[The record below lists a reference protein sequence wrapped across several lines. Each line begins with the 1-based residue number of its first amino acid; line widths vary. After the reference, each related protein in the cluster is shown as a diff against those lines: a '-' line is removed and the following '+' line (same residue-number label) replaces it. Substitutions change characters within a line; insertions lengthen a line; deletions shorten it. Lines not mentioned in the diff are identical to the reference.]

1 MSARP
6 EESSR
11 TRRSRATRNTL
22 LAITCTVAILVV
34 IGVFRRPLARVV
46 IVNFHL
52 VPSLLVAA
60 LGILYAKKRVL
71 ATIVIAAA
79 WLFGIIVAPQIL
91 ANPPI
96 WTIEDDASW
105 LIATFRLGLPVT
117 LLTLAGCVVAVAA
130 LHWVQRREQHR

>member
-1 MSARP
+1 
-6 EESSR
+6 
-11 TRRSRATRNTL
+11 
-22 LAITCTVAILVV
+22 V

-96 WTIEDDASW
+96 WTIDDDASW

-130 LHWVQRREQHR
+130 SHWVQRREQHR